1 MNIIEFF
8 FGIFKECFNVIN
20 IDFFGLGFTWLEFL
34 LAIAI
39 IFVVFGFLKS
49 IVGVGDSVAFE
60 NIVRTSKI
68 SNKDRE
74 KQVSSYKTTESVMVW
89 NDGTYLV
96 SKEKSYRGDN

>member
-8 FGIFKECFNVIN
+8 FGIFKECFNIIN
-20 IDFFGLGFTWLEFL
+20 VDFFGLGFTWLEFL